1 MFIRQTTTR
10 SKSNGSTY
18 QTYRLV
24 ESSRIGDKVKQRTLL
39 NLGTDYPFPKN
50 QWGEIT
56 QRIDSILHHQPLL
69 IPFDSEVEAEAKRLA
84 DKIIANNKE
93 YAPKETVSTGD
104 YQHVDVDTLEHTK
117 IRSVGVEHM
126 AWSAMQSLELDK
138 KLAALGLNGAE
149 LAAAIG
155 TIIGRMIAP
164 GSERSTHTWLQQQ
177 SALGEL
183 IDYDFDKCS
192 LTRLYKVS
200 DRLIEHKKALE
211 SHLFEREKDLFNLD
225 CTVTLYDLTN
235 TFFEGVSATSA
246 LTARGRSKEKR
257 SDCPLVTLGLVLD
270 SSGFPRC
277 SKVFKGSA
285 SEPLTLKEMV
295 ESLTGSESNP
305 LIVMDAGIASEANLS
320 WLKEKGCR
328 YLVVSRKRHQEWD
341 EELSHLVRKDG
352 SNEVR
357 VYSKRSDDDDGEIEL
372 YCRSSSRAAKEAA
385 IDTLFAQR
393 FETRLQTLADG
404 LSKKGCTK
412 TYDKV
417 LISIGRLKQKYARAA
432 HCYEITVE
440 KDEKGKNATK
450 LTYLRTNNNSI
461 EYAGVYCLRTN
472 VMDWSDDKLW
482 RTYVTLTDLEAVFR
496 SMKSE
501 LGMRPVYHQ
510 VDDRIQGHLWIT
522 LLAYHLVHHIRL
534 NLKGNDIHDSWDTL
548 RKRMASH
555 MRITTTMQTKSR
567 DAFHIRKASRPDA
580 CQMVIY
586 KTLGLSPQ
594 PGGITKTIVEDQDKI
609 CSA

>member
-10 SKSNGSTY
+10 SKGDNAHY

-39 NLGTDYPFPKN
+39 NLGADYPFPKN

-56 QRIDSILHHQPLL
+56 HRVDSILHHQPLL
-69 IPFDSEVEAEAKRLA
+69 VPASAEIDAEAKRLA

-93 YAPKETVSTGD
+93 YAPEETVSTED
-104 YQHVDVDTLEHTK
+104 YQHVDMDSLEHSK
-117 IRSVGVEHM
+117 IRSVGVEHI

-138 KLAALGLNGAE
+138 KLTALGFNGAE

-164 GSERSTHTWLQQQ
+164 GSERSTHAWLQQQ

-200 DRLIEHKKALE
+200 DRLVECKKPLE

-235 TFFEGVSATSA
+235 TFFEGVSTESE

-277 SKVFKGSA
+277 SKVFKGNA
-285 SEPLTLKEMV
+285 SEPSTLKDMV
-295 ESLTGSESNP
+295 ESLVGSEPNP
-305 LIVMDAGIASEANLS
+305 LIVMDAGIATEENLT
-320 WLKEKGCR
+320 WLKEQGCR

-341 EELSHLVRKDG
+341 EELSHLVRKEG
-352 SNEVR
+352 ANEVR
-357 VYSKRSDDDDGEIEL
+357 VYSKRADDDNEVEL
-372 YCRSSSRAAKEAA
+372 YCRSSSRAAKEEA

-393 FETRLQTLADG
+393 FEARLQKLADG
-404 LSKKGCTK
+404 LSRKGCTK
-412 TYDKV
+412 KYDKV
-417 LISIGRLKQKYARAA
+417 LVSIGRLKQKYARAS

-440 KDEKGKNATK
+440 KDEKSKNATS
-450 LTYLRTNNNSI
+450 LTYLRTNKDAV

-472 VMDWSDDKLW
+472 EMNWSDDQLW

-501 LGMRPVYHQ
+501 LGMRPVYHRL
-510 VDDRIQGHLWIT
+510 DDRIEGHLWIT
-522 LLAYHLVHHIRL
+522 LLAYHMVHHIRL
-534 NLKGNDIHDSWDTL
+534 NLKANDIHNSWDTL
-548 RKRMASH
+548 RNRMASH
-555 MRITTTMQTKSR
+555 VRITTTMRTKSG
-567 DAFHIRKASRPDA
+567 DTFHIRKASRPEA
-580 CQMVIY
+580 YQMIIY
-586 KTLGLSPQ
+586 KSLNLSPQ
-594 PGGITKTIVEDQDKI
+594 AGGITKTIIADRR
-609 CSA
+609 